1 MGILG
6 RRWGG
11 LACCTVLACALW
23 PLSSAAYDPPLHQQF
38 TFIAAKQ
45 LNRCLEGTALPRLTP
60 LQVRYIA
67 KSDVAQAQGSWIPQF
82 HWGYYDRSAQG
93 QKKLLWLI
101 DTRLHDH
108 FSQLERDLSSAR
120 EMGDQY
126 SDLGYVV
133 NYLQN
138 MTSPGARRAG
148 VLHALVALQRVRSF
162 RRLSDRRGGAG
173 GRARC
178 NGLRGVIAVAGS
190 RRSTKCCAI
199 PRAQRLL
206 AVQRRIDSLPVTWQA
221 FWKLADDP
229 EQFGEYGRAGNN
241 FGRRVEFKCGD
252 TKCVLLDKD
261 PLYDAF
267 ALERHVDA
275 VNATM
280 RAMLWMQRRF
290 SRSRRK
296 H

>member
-6 RRWGG
+6 RWRGW
-11 LACCTVLACALW
+11 LVCCAFFACTLLPGTGV
-23 PLSSAAYDPPLHQQF
+23 AYDPPLHQQF

-45 LNRCLEGTALPRLTP
+45 LNRCLEGSPLPRLTP

-82 HWGYYDRSAQG
+82 HWGYYDRSSQG

-108 FSQLERDLSSAR
+108 FRQLESEMSSAQ
-120 EMGDQY
+120 EMSDRY

-138 MTSPGARRAG
+138 MTSPAHVVPVFFTRWWRF
-148 VLHALVALQRVRSF
+148 S
-162 RRLSDRRGGAG
+162 LSDRFDGYPIDTEALERALGATD
-173 GRARC
+173 C
-178 NGLRGVIAVAGS
+178 TTLLESPDPPVEEVLRDTASA
-190 RRSTKCCAI
+190 T
-199 PRAQRLL
+199 LL

-241 FGRRVEFKCGD
+241 FGRRVEFKCGEA
-252 TKCVLLDKD
+252 KCVLLDKD

-280 RAMLWMQRRF
+280 RAMLWMQRRTAGAYVA
-290 SRSRRK
+290 